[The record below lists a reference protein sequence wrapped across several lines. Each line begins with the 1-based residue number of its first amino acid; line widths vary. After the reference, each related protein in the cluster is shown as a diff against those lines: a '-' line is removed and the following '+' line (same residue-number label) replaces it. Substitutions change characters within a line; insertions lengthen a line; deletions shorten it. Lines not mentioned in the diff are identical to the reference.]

1 MDVTRRGSDV
11 LIEGNIKT
19 IGDFQAI
26 KECIDPIVTPKMQLH
41 VVIKNS
47 ISMTS
52 SVIGYFTKL
61 VLRDSV
67 NLSLSIEDDDLI
79 GLLDDLGVSTL
90 LHVRKLG

>member
-1 MDVTRRGSDV
+1 MDVTRCGSDV

-26 KECIDPIVTPKMQLH
+26 KECVDSAATTKMQLH
-41 VVIKNS
+41 VIIKNS

-52 SVIGYFTKL
+52 SVIEYFTKL
-61 VLRDSV
+61 VLHDSV
-67 NLSLSIEDDDLI
+67 VLSLSIKDEALM